1 MVYVTTIVAPRFLS
15 VGGPAFFF
23 RASLRRR
30 RVISLSRSPR
40 CKASRFGTA
49 ASRTSPR
56 RGRLP
61 FVFLRVLLFRA
72 RYIGERRHAL
82 FAFVLLRGCHLLER
96 GDDLRLRRAPVLAEQ
111 TLLAPAPDD
120 LVVFCHRDGDG
131 VGVDAVRHN
140 LRVRVHGQDRRL
152 GGVELLPAPVS
163 VLRRSRF
170 RGGRSGDGSWR
181 ERRARVTSSA
191 RATETKWAR
200 TWQYV
205 TRYAS
210 AGTSGAPEAAA
221 TPRA

>member
-49 ASRTSPR
+49 VSRTSPR
-56 RGRLP
+56 RGRFP
-61 FVFLRVLLFRA
+61 FATRPSLSRSF
-72 RYIGERRHAL
+72 GERRHAL

-120 LVVFCHRDGDG
+120 LVVSRHRDGDG

-170 RGGRSGDGSWR
+170 RGEGQETARGASDG
-181 ERRARVTSSA
+181 ARVTSSA
-191 RATETKWAR
+191 RATETGWAR